1 MQFMKQNFHSPV
13 TLKDIAGATGYSVN
27 TISRALRGKDDIA
40 PVTIEKIKKTAAKMG
55 YISNSVASS
64 LRSGRTNTIAVILS
78 DISNPHFSI
87 MMKEIEIRARA
98 DGYSSFLI
106 NTNED
111 SKMER
116 EAILTALKKNV
127 DGLIICPAQHD
138 DSNIRYLMKAQI
150 PFVQVGRYFSHLNA
164 CYVVCDDEMGGYQ
177 ATKYLLNK
185 GHRNILMLNGPL
197 YISSA
202 RERMA
207 GYRKAF
213 RELKIAVKPELIR
226 EVPITSN
233 GCASVI
239 ARILKEKIKF
249 SAIFA
254 FSDIL
259 AWDAW
264 SCLHKQGFRIPQDY
278 SLIGFDNIQSRLEI
292 PFQLSTI
299 SSYKAKIS
307 TAAVECLLCIIRGEK
322 PDMCKDRGLCRQV
335 ISTRLITGE
344 TGHPAKSR

>member
-1 MQFMKQNFHSPV
+1 MKQNFHSPV
-13 TLKDIAGATGYSVN
+13 TLKDVADATGYSVN

-40 PVTIEKIKKTAAKMG
+40 QITTEKIKKTAAQMG
-55 YISNSVASS
+55 YIINSVASS
-64 LRSGRTNTIAVILS
+64 LRSGHTNTIAVILS

-87 MMKEIEIRARA
+87 MMKEIETRARA

-111 SKMER
+111 AKIER

-127 DGLIICPAQHD
+127 DGLIICPSQHD
-138 DSNIRYLMKAQI
+138 DSNIRYLMETGI
-150 PFVQVGRYFSHLNA
+150 PFVQVGRYFENLDA

-177 ATKYLLNK
+177 ATKHLLDK
-185 GHRNILMLNGPL
+185 GHRDILMLNGPS

-202 RERMA
+202 KERYA
-207 GYRKAF
+207 GYLRAF
-213 RELKIAVKPELIR
+213 REQKITVRPELVR

-233 GCASVI
+233 GCASVL
-239 ARILKEKIKF
+239 AGILEEKLEF
-249 SAIFA
+249 TAIFA

-264 SCLHKQGFRIPQDY
+264 SCLNKLGFRIPQDY

-299 SSYKAKIS
+299 SSHKANMS
-307 TAAVECLLCIIRGEK
+307 NTAVECLFCKMKAEK
-322 PDMCKDRGLCRQV
+322 PGKCRNGAVCHQV
-335 ISTRLITGE
+335 IGTKLVSGVTVRPFRTSIR
-344 TGHPAKSR
+344 K